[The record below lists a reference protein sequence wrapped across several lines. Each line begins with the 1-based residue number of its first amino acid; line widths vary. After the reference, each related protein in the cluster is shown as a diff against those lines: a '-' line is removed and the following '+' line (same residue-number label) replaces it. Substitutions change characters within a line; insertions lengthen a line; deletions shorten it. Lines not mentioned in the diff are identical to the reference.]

1 MFQAFFSSAQ
11 TAGLGSDRCK
21 LKAGG

>member
-1 MFQAFFSSAQ
+1 MFQAFFSSTQ